1 MTKLKLIHKI
11 TGQETTVT
19 PHAYELWDEKTKG
32 EWKHSLGSTSV
43 GKTSVKTDETSKDKY
58 EKAKANAERLIKEGS
73 FDAAVQA
80 YEKAKELNPKASGW
94 LTKQINAINE
104 MKNVDDDEKI
114 KDQE

>member
-1 MTKLKLIHKI
+1 MKKLKLIHKK

-19 PHAYELWDEKTKG
+19 SHAYELWDEKTKD
-32 EWKHSLGSTSV
+32 EWKHSHVSI
-43 GKTSVKTDETSKDKY
+43 GKTSDKTDETSKDKY

-104 MKNVDDDEKI
+104 MKNVDDEKI